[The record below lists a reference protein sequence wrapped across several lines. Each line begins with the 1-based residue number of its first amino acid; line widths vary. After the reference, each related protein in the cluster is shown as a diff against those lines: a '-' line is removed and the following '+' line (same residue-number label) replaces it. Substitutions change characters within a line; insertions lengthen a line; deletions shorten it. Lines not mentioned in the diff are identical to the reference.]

1 MEGTKETEVVN
12 SAFDHIHPRLGA
24 ALVLLGLVFLLD
36 LYLQTGWLNAVVLP
50 LVGLLFL
57 ATGLLNRHLGWLI
70 AGCLLLG
77 LGSAVAAFYTALL
90 DWPLLARIGLALF
103 AFGACWLLMVALS
116 GLALR
121 RPAWWALVP
130 GSVIAPAGL
139 VFLWTTQ
146 RIFDFALFIPLGLGL
161 GLLAWGLGARLFG
174 LIIPGSLL
182 VGAAPGVYI
191 AWAIP
196 LETNS
201 LARTGIM
208 LVSFALGWAL
218 ITLFSRRITSKF
230 VWWPIIPGAVLAISG
245 WGLYIGG
252 NPGNAV
258 AFISNTG
265 SIGLVL
271 FGLYLLLMKR
281 GIQQ

>member
-1 MEGTKETEVVN
+1 MERTKETEPVN
-12 SAFDHIHPRLGA
+12 SAFIHTHARLGA
-24 ALVLLGLVFLLD
+24 FVVALGLVFLLEM
-36 LYLQTGWLNAVVLP
+36 YLQTGWLNVVVLP
-50 LVGLLFL
+50 LLGLLFL
-57 ATGLLNRHLGWLI
+57 ATSVLDRHLGWLI
-70 AGCLLLG
+70 AGCLFLG
-77 LGSAVAAFYTALL
+77 LGAAVAAFFSVFLKWSLL
-90 DWPLLARIGLALF
+90 ERIGIALF
-103 AFGACWLLMVALS
+103 AFGASWLLMVALS
-116 GLALR
+116 GLVLR
-121 RPAWWALVP
+121 RPTWWALVP
-130 GSVIAPAGL
+130 GSVIAPVGL
-139 VFLWTTQ
+139 VFLATSL
-146 RIFDFALFIPLGLGL
+146 RVFDFALYLPLGLGL
-161 GLLAWGLGARLFG
+161 GLLAWGLAARLFG

-182 VGAAPGVYI
+182 VGVAPGIYI
-191 AWAIP
+191 AWGIP
-196 LETNS
+196 LETNY

-218 ITLFSRRITSKF
+218 ITLFSRRITYKF